1 MYKVF
6 IFSIY
11 KFLNHTFSMKNKS
24 AGTLHAKTLLFIAL
38 LSFCFFRGISQKVDT
53 LHLIY
58 HHTQNKAHDTT
69 LKHID
74 RWIKS
79 LNGTHMDITVVGY
92 YPSTNFKPFAQERV
106 DEMFLILNRKG
117 RELFTFGEFVSK
129 KGKDYQRT
137 TVDIIYTPTGSA
149 AAAAAAEA
157 QKKAA
162 EAAAKEEEKKIKDAA
177 KAAENAEEK
186 KKKDAEKAANAEK
199 KAAEEALKAEEKKK
213 KEEEKATSK
222 PEKSNDPKA
231 DEKAKKE
238 AEKAAA
244 ADKKAGEVAAKAEEK
259 RRKEEEKAAVEAE
272 KKAKKE
278 AEKKK

>member
-1 MYKVF
+1 
-6 IFSIY
+6 
-11 KFLNHTFSMKNKS
+11 MKNTS
-24 AGTLHAKTLLFIAL
+24 AATKAKAFTFIVL
-38 LSFCFFRGISQKVDT
+38 LSLCFFRGISQKVDT

-92 YPSTNFKPFAQERV
+92 YPSSNFKPFAQERV

-117 RELFTFGEFVSK
+117 RELFTFGEFAAK

-137 TVDIIYTPTGSA
+137 TVDIIYTPTGGA
-149 AAAAAAEA
+149 AAAAKIEAE
-157 QKKAA
+157 KKAA
-162 EAAAKEEEKKIKDAA
+162 DDAAKAEEKKIKDAA

-199 KAAEEALKAEEKKK
+199 KAAEDAVKAEEKKK
-213 KEEEKATSK
+213 KDAEKANSK
-222 PEKSNDPKA
+222 PEKTVDANDPKA
-231 DEKAKKE
+231 VEKAKKE
-238 AEKAAA
+238 AEKEAEKTAATE
-244 ADKKAGEVAAKAEEK
+244 KKAAEAAAKAEEK
-259 RRKEEEKAAVEAE
+259 KKKDEEKAAAEAE

-278 AEKKK
+278 SEKKK

>member
-1 MYKVF
+1 
-6 IFSIY
+6 
-11 KFLNHTFSMKNKS
+11 MKNQS
-24 AGTLHAKTLLFIAL
+24 AATRAKAFTFVIL
-38 LSFCFFRGISQKVDT
+38 LSLCFFRGISQKVDT

-69 LKHID
+69 LKHLD

-92 YPSTNFKPFAQERV
+92 YPTTNFKPFAQERV

-117 RELFTFGEFVSK
+117 RELFTFGEFSSK

-137 TVDIIYTPTGSA
+137 TVDIIYTPTGGA
-149 AAAAAAEA
+149 AAAAKAEA
-157 QKKAA
+157 ERKAA
-162 EAAAKEEEKKIKDAA
+162 EDAAKAEEKKLKDAA

-186 KKKDAEKAANAEK
+186 KKKDAEKAAAAEK
-199 KAAEEALKAEEKKK
+199 KAAEDAIKAEEKKK
-213 KEEEKATSK
+213 KEAEKASTTS
-222 PEKSNDPKA
+222 EKKSDDPKA

-238 AEKAAA
+238 AEKVAAA
-244 ADKKAGEVAAKAEEK
+244 EKKAADAAAKAEEK
-259 RRKEEEKAAVEAE
+259 KKKDEEKAAAEAE
-272 KKAKKE
+272 KKAKKD